1 MKNCPFA
8 LLSLAMLGV
17 SFPAMATIYKCPTS
31 SGVFEYG
38 SIPCANGFRKEGD
51 QWIDIAAERNQRI
64 TAAEERKKRIDNEST
79 PQEATNKEKSTAVLP
94 NPGNPESSVPTSNS
108 SPFRCDG
115 RTHCSQMTSCDE
127 AKFFLKNC
135 PNPQMDGNNDGIP
148 CEKQWCNG
156 MFDSFSSSGR
166 RRH

>member
-115 RTHCSQMTSCDE
+115 RQ
-127 AKFFLKNC
+127 
-135 PNPQMDGNNDGIP
+135 
-148 CEKQWCNG
+148 
-156 MFDSFSSSGR
+156 
-166 RRH
+166 